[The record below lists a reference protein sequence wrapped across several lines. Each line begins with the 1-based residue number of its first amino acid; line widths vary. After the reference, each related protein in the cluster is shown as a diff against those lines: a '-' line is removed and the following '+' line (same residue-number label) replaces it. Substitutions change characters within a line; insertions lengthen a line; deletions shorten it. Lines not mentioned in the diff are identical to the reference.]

1 MPDPLCTGCVAN
13 LHISPDLETISITD
27 EAYLST
33 LAKITFTSVRSAL
46 DLVYARLAEPEPK
59 QMVWSRRRY

>member
-1 MPDPLCTGCVAN
+1 MPDPLRTGCVAN
-13 LHISPDLETISITD
+13 FHIPPDLETISITD

-46 DLVYARLAEPEPK
+46 DLVYARLEHFLFSHASYPAALK
-59 QMVWSRRRY
+59 